1 MGINWNENS
10 IAMYEDAAT
19 LLNYPEVPL
28 KRYFEELI
36 RPNDTVLEIGSGP
49 GVVSLYL
56 ASMCKQLTTIDDDKH
71 ACEHLK
77 KRAAEKG
84 MRNIDVLHGVWPHD
98 GAKAA
103 DVTIT
108 LYVYKVFNTV
118 ERVRALLN
126 STRRAGLFMI
136 TVPGIKGGFPVP
148 LSEKLGSDLND
159 ISQYNDGTHTAALLE
174 EEGVKVR
181 TETVLHEFGQPVESL
196 DEAANFM
203 MRQLK
208 LAEDYFPKVREVAE
222 ELVEN
227 REGRIYVP
235 YERTNCIVLFEK

>member
-1 MGINWNENS
+1 MGINWNENT

-56 ASMCKQLTTIDDDKH
+56 ASMCKQLTTIDDDRQ
-71 ACEHLK
+71 ACEHVK

-84 MRNIDVLHGVWPHD
+84 IKNIDVRYGLWPNEQI
-98 GAKAA
+98 APA

-108 LYVYKVFNTV
+108 LYVYKVFNTS
-118 ERVRALLN
+118 ERVKALLE
-126 STRRAGLFMI
+126 STKRAGLFMI

-148 LSEKLGSDLND
+148 LSEWLGIEIND
-159 ISQYNDGTHTAALLE
+159 FSQYNDGAHTAALLE
-174 EEGVKVR
+174 AEGVKVR
-181 TETVLHEFGQPVESL
+181 TETVLHEFGQPVENL
-196 DEAANFM
+196 DEAATFM

-222 ELVEN
+222 ELVEM